1 MVIIGGYIIMPRGS
15 FKLRPKIS
23 KSRRTKR
30 DNRRK
35 KNKRKNNKTKRR
47 RKQYGG
53 IMTRPINRV
62 YIIALDYIESD
73 GIDHNM
79 FLEELH
85 RINLGVLGIDNV
97 VDYINYVTAGR
108 EQLTVWKNLHG
119 TNLNNDQ
126 IRKYDEAIKSLIG
139 IEGI

>member
-1 MVIIGGYIIMPRGS
+1 MPRSS
-15 FKLRPKIS
+15 FKSRPKSS

-53 IMTRPINRV
+53 LMSRPINHV
-62 YIIALDYIESD
+62 YIIARAYIQSD
-73 GIDHNM
+73 NMAHNM
-79 FLEELH
+79 FLEDLH
-85 RINLGVLGIDNV
+85 GINLTGLGIITPE
-97 VDYINYVTAGR
+97 DYITYVAAGR
-108 EQLTVWKNLHG
+108 ERLTDWKNLHG

-126 IRKYDEAIKSLIG
+126 IRKYNEAIGSLNG

>member
-1 MVIIGGYIIMPRGS
+1 MPRSS
-15 FKLRPKIS
+15 FKSRPKSS

-53 IMTRPINRV
+53 LMSRPINHV
-62 YIIALDYIESD
+62 YIIALQYIESD
-73 GIDHNM
+73 DIDHDM
-79 FLEELH
+79 FLENIDG
-85 RINLGVLGIDNV
+85 INLPVLGIDTQE
-97 VDYINYVTAGR
+97 DYINYVTAGR
-108 EQLTVWKNLHG
+108 TRLTDWKNLPG
-119 TNLNNDQ
+119 TNLDNDQ
-126 IRKYDEAIKSLIG
+126 FDKYNEAIKSLIG

>member
-1 MVIIGGYIIMPRGS
+1 MPTRV
-15 FKLRPKIS
+15 KIPKRKTK
-23 KSRRTKR
+23 KSGRSRKYRKTKR
-30 DNRRK
+30 THRGK
-35 KNKRKNNKTKRR
+35 KNKRNSDATKRR

-53 IMTRPINRV
+53 LMSRPINHV
-62 YIIALDYIESD
+62 YIISLHYIQSD
-73 GIDHNM
+73 DIDHDT

-97 VDYINYVTAGR
+97 VDYINYVAAGR
-108 EQLTVWKNLHG
+108 ERLTDWKNLPG

-126 IRKYDEAIKSLIG
+126 LDKYNEAIRSLEG